1 MRRRLDIA
9 ASIVTTPRL
18 LFLDEPTTGLDP
30 RSRNQVWDIV
40 RALVGAGTTVLLTTQ
55 YLEEADQLADRI
67 AIIDHGK
74 VIAEGTSSE
83 LKASVGSGGLR
94 GAPARPRAPAATPRR
109 SSPARSAGR
118 CTSRPIPPPSP
129 RRRAPATPT
138 GRSPRSPTPASSV
151 GEFAYGQPSL
161 DEVFLALTGHPAETD
176 RQRDRGGN
184 GVSTPTATMPETAI
198 DEAAVRSAVAA
209 DLQADPVS
217 PWSASLTFGWRAMLK
232 IKHVPMQLF
241 DVTVFPVMFVL
252 LFTYLFGGALAG
264 STERVPPGAAAGDPR
279 HDRRDDHDV
288 HRHGPEHGSREGHLR
303 PLPVDARVAPGGA
316 RRDAHGRRRP
326 LHGGVDRRA
335 RPSAS
340 SSGSGPTAASS
351 ASRWPSG
358 SLLVFCFACHGCGSC
373 SASRRRRPR
382 T

>member
-67 AIIDHGK
+67 AIIDHGR

-83 LKASVGSGGLR
+83 LKASVGSGR
-94 GAPARPRAPAATPRR
+94 PAGAPARPRAPARTPRR
-109 SSPARSAGR
+109 SCRTLGRTVRLETDPAALSAAAG
-118 CTSRPIPPPSP
+118 
-129 RRRAPATPT
+129 T
-138 GRSPRSPTPASSV
+138 GRRHRALAALADAGIEV

-161 DEVFLALTGHPAETD
+161 DEVFLALTGHPADDQIDNATEEAMREHAHRNHAGD
-176 RQRDRGGN
+176 GHQRGRRPIGGRRRSARPTPSAPGRRRSRSRGGRCSRS
-184 GVSTPTATMPETAI
+184 ST
-198 DEAAVRSAVAA
+198 S
-209 DLQADPVS
+209 
-217 PWSASLTFGWRAMLK
+217 
-232 IKHVPMQLF
+232 PMQLF

-264 STERVPPGAAAGDPR
+264 STSEYLQELLPGILV
-279 HDRRDDHDV
+279 HDRRDDHDL
-288 HRHGPEHGSREGHLR
+288 HRHGPEHGSPEGHLR

-326 LHGGVDRRA
+326 LHGCVDRRA
-335 RPSAS
+335 RRSAS

-351 ASRWPSG
+351 ASRWPIG
-358 SLLVFCFACHGCGSC
+358 LLLVFCFACRGCGS
-373 SASRRRRPR
+373 
-382 T
+382 